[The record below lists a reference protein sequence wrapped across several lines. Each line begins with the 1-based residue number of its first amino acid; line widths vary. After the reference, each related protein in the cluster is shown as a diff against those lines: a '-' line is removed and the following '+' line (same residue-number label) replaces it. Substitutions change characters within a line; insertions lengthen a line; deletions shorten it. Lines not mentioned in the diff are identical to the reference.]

1 MATLNLAVNRY
12 QPNSNPHYDPSKIR
26 NNLLTPKP
34 ITLHPFQFKKNIS
47 TRRLHRR
54 LVPRSIQKP
63 SENDNEPSKAPDHQ
77 GLFASMSDRYLQ
89 EFLGLVGNKPQSS
102 FYDPLSF
109 LILQTL
115 LKKVRYFTFSCDNLY
130 HMCIYIYI
138 FIIIH
143 VVAKHSRAIIS

>member
-12 QPNSNPHYDPSKIR
+12 QPNSNPHCDPSKIR

-77 GLFASMSDRYLQ
+77 GLFASMTDRYLQ

-109 LILQTL
+109 LILQAL
-115 LKKVRYFTFSCDNLY
+115 LKKVRDILRSLATTYTICVY
-130 HMCIYIYI
+130 IYIYL
-138 FIIIH
+138 
-143 VVAKHSRAIIS
+143 SSYML